1 MFNKMLLTSM
11 FMVCFLFSSINAVTS
26 GAEWSAMDPGQDI
39 NNDFYSVWG
48 SAADN
53 IYVVGTLGKKLHYD
67 GNSAGTWV
75 DQGKDSG

>member
-1 MFNKMLLTSM
+1 MFKKALMAISLLVSIL
-11 FMVCFLFSSINAVTS
+11 FLPFHAVTFA
-26 GAEWSAMDPGQDI
+26 AEWSEMDPGQDI

>member
-11 FMVCFLFSSINAVTS
+11 CLFCFLFSSINAVTS
-26 GAEWSAMDPGQDI
+26 GAEWSEMDPGQDI

-53 IYVVGTLGKKLHYD
+53 VYAVGSFGKKLHYD

>member
-1 MFNKMLLTSM
+1 MFTKALMT
-11 FMVCFLFSSINAVTS
+11 SSILLSIFFLPAHAVTFA
-26 GAEWSAMDPGQDI
+26 AEWSEMDPGQDI

-48 SAADN
+48 SSPDN
-53 IYVVGTLGKKLHYD
+53 IYVVGTFGKKLHYD

>member
-1 MFNKMLLTSM
+1 MFKKLFTLSLL
-11 FMVCFLFSSINAVTS
+11 FGLIIVPFHVVTCA
-26 GAEWSAMDPGQDI
+26 AEWSEMDPGQDI

-53 IYVVGTLGKKLHYD
+53 IYVVGTFGKKLHYD